1 MDKIDTIF
9 KNIINNNMEYTK
21 LGRVAT
27 YIPEL
32 AKNNPNDLGVYLIT
46 LDGKE
51 YYAGDHD
58 KKFTMQ
64 SVSKVLTLMLSLM
77 DNGKKV
83 FEKVGME
90 PTGDGFN
97 SIVNLEIKDIHKPFN
112 PMINA
117 GAIATTSL
125 IKGNTIDEKLN
136 RIVDFTRKLANN
148 PNIEINEKT
157 FLSEKETGHRNRALA
172 YFMKSYDIIEGN
184 VEEILDIYFSQCSI
198 EVTCKDIANIS
209 CVLAND
215 GISIHTGERLVAK
228 EICKIAKT
236 IMSTCG
242 LYDASGEFAVHI
254 GIPAK
259 SGVGGGIMA
268 AVPHKMGIGVY
279 GPALDEKGNSI
290 AGIQILKELSEKLEL
305 TIY

>member
-1 MDKIDTIF
+1 MESLIKE
-9 KNIINNNMEYTK
+9 IINNNIQYTK
-21 LGRVAT
+21 YGKVAT

-32 AKNNPNDLGVYLIT
+32 AKKNPDNLGLYLIT

-51 YYAGDHD
+51 YYAGDYN

-64 SVSKVLTLMLSLM
+64 SVSKVLTLMLALM
-77 DNGKKV
+77 DNGEKV

-97 SIVNLEIKDIHKPFN
+97 SIVNLELKDIHKPFN

-117 GAIATTSL
+117 GAIAITSM
-125 IKGNTIDEKLN
+125 IKGATAKEKIN
-136 RIVDFTRKLANN
+136 RILDFTKKLAHNTG
-148 PNIEINEKT
+148 IEINEKT
-157 FLSEKETGHRNRALA
+157 FLSEKETGDRNRSLA
-172 YFMKSYDIIEGN
+172 YFMKSYDVIEGN

-198 EVTCKDIANIS
+198 EVTCKDIANMGS
-209 CVLAND
+209 VLAND
-215 GISIHTGERLVAK
+215 GISIHTGERLVS
-228 EICKIAKT
+228 ERICKIAKT

-279 GPALDEKGNSI
+279 GPSLDEKGNSI
-290 AGIQILKELSEKLEL
+290 AGIQVLKELSKKLDL

>member
-1 MDKIDTIF
+1 MEDIF
-9 KNIINNNMEYTK
+9 KTIIKNNIDYTK
-21 LGRVAT
+21 QGKVAT

-32 AKNNPNDLGVYLIT
+32 AKANPTNLGVYLIT
-46 LDGKE
+46 LDGQE
-51 YYAGDHD
+51 YFAGDYN

-64 SVSKVLTLMLSLM
+64 SISKVLTLILSLM
-77 DNGKKV
+77 DNGESKV

-90 PTGDGFN
+90 PTGDSFN
-97 SIVNLEIKDIHKPFN
+97 SIVDLELKNIHKPFN

-125 IKGNTIDEKLN
+125 LKGKTVEEKIE
-136 RIVDFTRKLANN
+136 RILDLARKLSDN
-148 PNIEINEKT
+148 PSIKINEDVY
-157 FLSEKETGHRNRALA
+157 LSEKSTGDRNRSIA
-172 YFMKSYDIIEGN
+172 YFMKSFNLIEGS
-184 VEEILDIYFSQCSI
+184 VEDILDVYFKQCSI
-198 EVTCKDIANIS
+198 EITCKDIANIG

-215 GISIHTGERLVAK
+215 GVSTKTK
-228 EICKIAKT
+228 EIIVPSHICRITKT

-268 AVPHKMGIGVY
+268 SVPKRMGIGVY

-290 AGIQILKELSEKLEL
+290 AGIQILRELSEKLDL
-305 TIY
+305 DIY